1 MTYHIVATKCWS
13 PAEGLTLDEAEI
25 IKTNLEAEDLLND
38 FQIDGLTTYEIV
50 EEEL

>member
-1 MTYHIVATKCWS
+1 MTYHIVAVKCWS
-13 PAEGLTLDEAEI
+13 PAENLSLEEAEI
-25 IKTNLEAEDLLND
+25 IKANLEAEELMND